1 MFLCLAKAPGG
12 WLGIL
17 GMYGEER
24 PVRGSVAH
32 AWLHT
37 AKHTKTLRFDLN
49 FRVLGGFCGSIGVKQ
64 GGSCGCDPCL
74 KVADLAT
81 GAPVSVIETTSV
93 PGVEF
98 QIVVTCE
105 KFNRGFWRVI
115 PGSLWL
121 KV

>member
-1 MFLCLAKAPGG
+1 MFLYLFKAPGG

-49 FRVLGGFCGSIGVKQ
+49 LRVLGGFCGSIGVKQ
-64 GGSCGCDPCL
+64 GGSCGRGPCL
-74 KVADLAT
+74 KVADLAYGT
-81 GAPVSVIETTSV
+81 PVSVIETISTLGTES
-93 PGVEF
+93 
-98 QIVVTCE
+98 QIVGTCE
-105 KFNRGFWRVI
+105 KFNRGFWCVI